1 MKTSNVL
8 LRPVVGASL
17 AQAWGEHLDSAM
29 LKFGISDTDNEAIL
43 KQRVC
48 MFLANVCKE
57 TYKLTKLEEDLRYR
71 AERIV
76 VVDVYPFNDRI
87 KTSVTSDI
95 SNNFQNVTDFGGT
108 QNDEGSEV
116 GIGIE
121 FSKFMYNQSKH
132 FQLANNIEIKLI
144 TDDNDLDL
152 LDQESINNLARMLVS
167 NPL

>member
-1 MKTSNVL
+1 MA
-8 LRPVVGASL
+8 P
-17 AQAWGEHLDSAM
+17 
-29 LKFGISDTDNEAIL
+29 
-43 KQRVC
+43 
-48 MFLANVCKE
+48 
-57 TYKLTKLEEDLRYR
+57 
-71 AERIV
+71 V

-116 GIGIE
+116 GVGIE

-132 FQLANNIEIKLI
+132 FQLDNNIEIKLI

-167 NPL
+167 IPL